1 MKKILL
7 LATLLAVLP
16 LHSPFANLV
25 NNGDFEAGPTETTK
39 YAFWETPGWWNRAKT
54 DNAQGANARVNSM
67 DESGFNATVNDRGDM
82 VSSFSQNTKHT
93 IEHGDE
99 YEISLDMR
107 AGMDW
112 QGADRLEV
120 ILFATSDNTLS
131 SSVVWEEI
139 VEMGEA
145 VGTDWTT
152 ETHTFKPVPPAA
164 VGKTLF
170 LNFYGVDPAE
180 SQKAGF
186 LRVDNIVLTNKSGDG
201 SAAPATKP

>member
-1 MKKILL
+1 MKRALL
-7 LATLLAVLP
+7 LTTLLAVVP
-16 LHSPFANLV
+16 IYSPFANLV

-39 YAFWETPGWWNRAKT
+39 YAFWETPGWWNRAKR
-54 DNAQGANARVNSM
+54 DNAQGLNARIASN
-67 DESGFNATVNDRGDM
+67 DESGFNATVNDRGDLA
-82 VSSFSQNTKHT
+82 SSFTQNTKYT

-107 AGMDW
+107 AGIDW

-131 SSVVWEEI
+131 GSVVWEEI
-139 VEMGEA
+139 VEMGDV
-145 VGTDWTT
+145 VGAEWTT

-180 SQKAGF
+180 SQKTGY
-186 LRVDNIVLTNKSGDG
+186 LRVDNIVLTNKAADG
-201 SAAPATKP
+201 AAAQP